1 VCKSLDVPAGTS
13 DRVFQQGSIAPSRG
27 DFSSGKLPRGARNR
41 RIYARF
47 VSVGARI
54 PFKGRSTN
62 IGFPFSRES
71 QTAWRALRF
80 LFEYTTAVVDMKK
93 KGKKIGKKKNE

>member
-1 VCKSLDVPAGTS
+1 MCKSLDVPAGTS
-13 DRVFQQGSIAPSRG
+13 DRVFQRGSIAPSRG

-47 VSVGARI
+47 VSVGART

-71 QTAWRALRF
+71 
-80 LFEYTTAVVDMKK
+80 
-93 KGKKIGKKKNE
+93 